1 MDNMSRLLDGVEYPK
16 DIRRF
21 SIDELNQLAAEIR
34 EEVISVVSEVGGHF
48 ASTLGA
54 VELTLALHYVFNT
67 PEDRIVWDTGHQAYA
82 HKLICG
88 RRNRL
93 ATIRQLNGLSGFL
106 SREES
111 EYDVFGAGHAG
122 TSISA
127 ALGMV
132 EAKDLEGASRKVVAV
147 ISDGGLS
154 AGLTYEG
161 LNSAGHLDRDLIVVL
176 NDNEHF
182 IDPRV
187 GAVSSFLSKQFT
199 SDLGVRLQKN
209 LSNLLRS
216 LPSGENLKHAARKM
230 RDSFLSLVTP
240 GFLFESL
247 GFQYVGPIDG
257 HNISEMITTLES
269 VKKLDG
275 PTLVHVLTKKGKGY
289 APAEQD
295 PIKFHAVTP
304 FHVLTGK
311 PKKEKGP
318 VPTYTDVFGQSL
330 VRLAKGNPKI
340 VGITAAMG
348 SGTGIDKLARE
359 MPRRTY
365 DVGIAEQH
373 AVTFAGG
380 MATEGFIPVVAIYST
395 FLQRGYDEILHDV
408 CLQNLHVVFAL
419 DRAGLVGAD
428 GPTHHGVFDFA
439 YMRAMPNMVIMAPKD
454 ENELQHMLKTAIDH
468 PGPISL
474 RYPRGEGWGVAL
486 DKDMKTLEIGKAEIL
501 RQGGD
506 VVIAAIGHTVL
517 PALKA
522 AEELAPLGIDASVVN
537 ARFVKPLDK
546 NLFRDLLTRVPRLI
560 TVEDHV
566 VTGGFGSGL
575 IEFLADEGFTGI
587 EVKRLGVPD
596 RFIPHGTQD
605 ELRKM
610 CGFDKDAI
618 AQATLQL
625 VRRGKKRSR
634 EGWERGSA

>member
-1 MDNMSRLLDGVEYPK
+1 MTRLLDTVEYPS
-16 DIRRF
+16 DIRRL
-21 SIDELNQLAAEIR
+21 SVNDLPELAHEIR
-34 EEVISVVSEVGGHF
+34 EEVISVVSEVGGHL

-54 VELTLALHYVFNT
+54 VDLTLALHYVFDT
-67 PEDRIVWDTGHQAYA
+67 PRDRIVWDTGHQAYA

-93 ATIRQLNGLSGFL
+93 ATIRQMGGLSGFL

-132 EAKDLEGASRKVVAV
+132 EAKSLEGSTRKVVAV

-154 AGLTYEG
+154 AGLTFEG
-161 LNSAGHLDRDLIVVL
+161 LNQAGHLDKDLIVVL
-176 NDNEHF
+176 NDNAHF

-199 SDLGVRLQKN
+199 TDLGVRLQKN
-209 LSNLLRS
+209 LSTLLQN
-216 LPSGENLKHAARKM
+216 LPSGEHLKHVARKIK
-230 RDSFLSLVTP
+230 DSFLGLVTP

-247 GFQYVGPIDG
+247 GLQYVGPIDG
-257 HNISEMITTLES
+257 HNISEMVTTLEN
-269 VKKLDG
+269 VKRIEG
-275 PTLVHVLTKKGKGY
+275 PTLVHVLTTKGKGY
-289 APAEQD
+289 APAEKD
-295 PIKFHAVTP
+295 PVKFHGVTP

-318 VPTYTDVFGQSL
+318 IPSYTDVFAQAL
-330 VRLAKGNPKI
+330 IRVAKENPKV

-348 SGTGIDKLARE
+348 SGTGIDKLSNE
-359 MPRRTY
+359 MPGRSY

-373 AVTFAGG
+373 AVTFAAG
-380 MATEGFIPVVAIYST
+380 MATEGWVPVVAIYST

-419 DRAGLVGAD
+419 DRGGLVGAD

-439 YMRAMPNMVIMAPKD
+439 YMRSIPNIVIMAPKD
-454 ENELQHMLKTAIDH
+454 ENELQHMLKTAVDYS
-468 PGPISL
+468 GPISL
-474 RYPRGEGWGVAL
+474 RYPRGEGWGVEM
-486 DKDMKTLEIGKAEIL
+486 DREPRSLEIGKGELL
-501 RQGGD
+501 RSGKD
-506 VVIAAIGHTVL
+506 LAIIAIGHTVL

-522 AEELAPLGIDASVVN
+522 AEDLSSLGIDATVVN

-546 NLFRDLLTRVPRLI
+546 DLLRQLLRQVPNLI
-560 TVEDHV
+560 TVEDHAV
-566 VTGGFGSGL
+566 AGGFGSAVL
-575 IEFLADEGFTGI
+575 EFLAEEGLTGMR
-587 EVKRLGVPD
+587 VRRLGVPD
-596 RFIPHGTQD
+596 IFIPHGTQD
-605 ELRKM
+605 ELRKL
-610 CGFDKDAI
+610 CGFDRESITQTA
-618 AQATLQL
+618 LQM
-625 VRRGKKRSR
+625 VRLERKRSK

>member
-1 MDNMSRLLDGVEYPK
+1 MTRLLDGIEFPK
-16 DIRRF
+16 DIRGF
-21 SIDELNQLAAEIR
+21 SIEELDQLAAEMR

-67 PEDRIVWDTGHQAYA
+67 PDDRIVWDTGHQAYA
-82 HKLICG
+82 HKLLCG
-88 RRNRL
+88 RRERL
-93 ATIRQLNGLSGFL
+93 ATIRQLGGVSGFL

-132 EAKDLEGASRKVVAV
+132 EAKSLADSDRKVVAV

-199 SDLGVRLQKN
+199 TELGVRMQKN
-209 LSNLLRS
+209 LSNLLKS
-216 LPSGENLKHAARKM
+216 LPKGENLKQAARKI

-257 HNISEMITTLES
+257 HNIGEMIATLEN
-269 VKKLDG
+269 VKKIEG

-289 APAEQD
+289 LPAEQD

-311 PKKEKGP
+311 AKKEKGP
-318 VPTYTDVFGQSL
+318 IPTYTEVFGQSL
-330 VRLAKGNPKI
+330 VRLAKQNPKV

-359 MPRRTY
+359 IPERTY

-380 MATEGFIPVVAIYST
+380 MATEGYIPVVAIYST
-395 FLQRGYDEILHDV
+395 FLQRGYDQILHDV

-419 DRAGLVGAD
+419 DRGGLVGAD
-428 GPTHHGVFDFA
+428 GPTHHGVFDFS
-439 YMRAMPNMVIMAPKD
+439 YMRSMPNIAVMAPKD
-454 ENELQHMLKTAIDH
+454 ENELQHMLKTAIEYR
-468 PGPISL
+468 GPISL
-474 RYPRGEGWGVAL
+474 RYPRGEGWGVNL
-486 DKDMKTLEIGKAEIL
+486 DSEMTTLDIGKAEML
-501 RQGGD
+501 RDGTD
-506 VVIAAIGHTVL
+506 IVIAAIGQPVI
-517 PALKA
+517 PALRA
-522 AEELAPLGIDASVVN
+522 AQDLASLGINAAVVN

-546 NLFRDLLTRVPRLI
+546 ELFRDLLLRVPRII
-560 TVEDHV
+560 TVEDHAV
-566 VTGGFGSGL
+566 AGGFGSAL
-575 IEFLADEGFTGI
+575 VEMLADEGLSGVEI
-587 EVKRLGVPD
+587 KRLGVPD

-605 ELRKM
+605 ELRKI

-618 AQATLQL
+618 AQAALQMARR
-625 VRRGKKRSR
+625 VRKKAGRDGK
-634 EGWERGSA
+634 

>member
-1 MDNMSRLLDGVEYPK
+1 MTRLLDGIEFPK
-16 DIRRF
+16 DIRGF
-21 SIDELNQLAAEIR
+21 SIEELNQLAAEIR

-67 PEDRIVWDTGHQAYA
+67 PDDRIVWATGHQAYA

-93 ATIRQLNGLSGFL
+93 ATIRQLNGVSGFL

-132 EAKDLEGASRKVVAV
+132 EAKSLANSDRKVVAV

-154 AGLTYEG
+154 AGLTFEG
-161 LNSAGHLDRDLIVVL
+161 LNQAGHLDKDLIVVL

-199 SDLGVRLQKN
+199 TDLGVRMQKN
-209 LSNLLRS
+209 LSTLLQS
-216 LPSGENLKHAARKM
+216 LPSGENLKHLARKL
-230 RDSFLSLVTP
+230 RDSFLGLVTP

-257 HNISEMITTLES
+257 HNIIEMVTTLEN
-269 VKKLDG
+269 VKKIDG

-289 APAEQD
+289 APAEKD
-295 PIKFHAVTP
+295 PIKYHAVTP

-311 PKKEKGP
+311 AKKEKGP
-318 VPTYTDVFGQSL
+318 IPTYTDVFAQAL
-330 VRLAKGNPKI
+330 IKAARENLKV

-348 SGTGIDKLARE
+348 SGTGIDKLSRE
-359 MPRRTY
+359 IPDRTY

-373 AVTFAGG
+373 AVTFAAG
-380 MATEGFIPVVAIYST
+380 MATEGFVPVVAIYST

-419 DRAGLVGAD
+419 DRGGLVGAD

-439 YMRAMPNMVIMAPKD
+439 YMRSIPNIVIM
-454 ENELQHMLKTAIDH
+454 E
-468 PGPISL
+468 
-474 RYPRGEGWGVAL
+474 
-486 DKDMKTLEIGKAEIL
+486 
-501 RQGGD
+501 
-506 VVIAAIGHTVL
+506 
-517 PALKA
+517 
-522 AEELAPLGIDASVVN
+522 
-537 ARFVKPLDK
+537 
-546 NLFRDLLTRVPRLI
+546 
-560 TVEDHV
+560 
-566 VTGGFGSGL
+566 
-575 IEFLADEGFTGI
+575 
-587 EVKRLGVPD
+587 
-596 RFIPHGTQD
+596 
-605 ELRKM
+605 
-610 CGFDKDAI
+610 
-618 AQATLQL
+618 
-625 VRRGKKRSR
+625 
-634 EGWERGSA
+634 

>member
-1 MDNMSRLLDGVEYPK
+1 MARLLDTVEYPS
-16 DIRRF
+16 DIRRL
-21 SIDELNQLAAEIR
+21 SVNDLPELAHEIR
-34 EEVISVVSEVGGHF
+34 EEVISVVSEVGGHL

-54 VELTLALHYVFNT
+54 VDLTLALHYVFDT
-67 PEDRIVWDTGHQAYA
+67 PRDRIVWDTGHQAYA

-93 ATIRQLNGLSGFL
+93 ATIRQLGGLSGFL

-132 EAKDLEGASRKVVAV
+132 EAKSLEGSARKVVAV

-154 AGLTYEG
+154 AGLTFEG
-161 LNSAGHLDRDLIVVL
+161 LNQAGHLDKDLIVVL
-176 NDNEHF
+176 NDNAHF

-199 SDLGVRLQKN
+199 TDLGVRLQKN
-209 LSNLLRS
+209 LSTLLQN
-216 LPSGENLKHAARKM
+216 LPSGENLKYMARKIK
-230 RDSFLSLVTP
+230 DSFLGLVTP

-247 GFQYVGPIDG
+247 GLQYVGPIDG
-257 HNISEMITTLES
+257 HNISEMVTTLEN
-269 VKKLDG
+269 VKRIEG
-275 PTLVHVLTKKGKGY
+275 PTLVHVLTTKGKGY
-289 APAEQD
+289 APAEKD
-295 PIKFHAVTP
+295 PVKFHGVMP

-318 VPTYTDVFGQSL
+318 IPSYTDVFAQAL
-330 VRLAKGNPKI
+330 IRVAKENPKV

-348 SGTGIDKLARE
+348 SGTGIDKLSKE
-359 MPRRTY
+359 MPGRSY

-373 AVTFAGG
+373 AVTFAAG
-380 MATEGFIPVVAIYST
+380 MATEGWIPVVAIYST

-419 DRAGLVGAD
+419 DRGGLVGAD

-439 YMRAMPNMVIMAPKD
+439 YMRSIPNIVIMAPKD
-454 ENELQHMLKTAIDH
+454 ENELQHMLKTAVDH

-474 RYPRGEGWGVAL
+474 RYPRGEGWGVEM
-486 DKDMKTLEIGKAEIL
+486 DREPRSLEIGKAELL
-501 RQGGD
+501 RSGKD
-506 VVIAAIGHTVL
+506 VAIVAIGHTVL

-522 AEELAPLGIDASVVN
+522 AEDLAPLGIEATVVN

-546 NLFRDLLTRVPRLI
+546 DLLRPILRQSPNLI
-560 TVEDHV
+560 TVEDHAV
-566 VTGGFGSGL
+566 AGGFGSAIL
-575 IEFLADEGFTGI
+575 EFLAEEGITGTR
-587 EVKRLGVPD
+587 VRRLGVPD

-605 ELRKM
+605 ELRKL
-610 CGFDKDAI
+610 CGFDRESI
-618 AQATLQL
+618 TQAALQM
-625 VRRGKKRSR
+625 VRLERKRTK